1 VFYADVGIPVY
12 QSSCNEEIIMK
23 ISSITILSLAAAL
36 LPVAGFAQ
44 SIAKPSA
51 FVGPVINGSVSTS
64 DRRFV
69 RGAAQGGMAE
79 VELGKLAAEKGS
91 TDEVKKFGQRMVDD
105 HSKAGD
111 QLKQI
116 ASEKGITVPQQLS
129 AKDRALKDRLSKL
142 SGEDFDKAYMS
153 DMVKDHTQ
161 DVADF
166 QRESNAGTDS
176 DIKDFAAKTLP
187 TLQDHLR
194 QAKEIAPS
202 ARAANSGGQ

>member
-1 VFYADVGIPVY
+1 
-12 QSSCNEEIIMK
+12 
-23 ISSITILSLAAAL
+23 
-36 LPVAGFAQ
+36 
-44 SIAKPSA
+44 
-51 FVGPVINGSVSTS
+51 
-64 DRRFV
+64 
-69 RGAAQGGMAE
+69 
-79 VELGKLAAEKGS
+79 
-91 TDEVKKFGQRMVDD
+91 MVDD

-111 QLKQI
+111 QLMQI
-116 ASEKGITVPQQLS
+116 ANEKGITVPQQLS

>member
-1 VFYADVGIPVY
+1 
-12 QSSCNEEIIMK
+12 MK
-23 ISSITILSLAAAL
+23 IPKIIILSLAAAL
-36 LPVAGFAQ
+36 FSLASLAQ

-51 FVGPVINGSVSTS
+51 FIGPVISGSVSMS
-64 DRRFV
+64 DRKFV
-69 RGAAQGGMAE
+69 RGAVQGGMAE
-79 VELGKLAAEKGS
+79 VELGKLAIEKGS
-91 TDEVKKFGQRMVDD
+91 SDEVKKFGQRMVDD

-129 AKDRALKDRLSKL
+129 AKDRMTKDRLSKL

-166 QRESNAGTDS
+166 QRESASGADS

-187 TLQDHLR
+187 AIQDHLR

-202 ARAANSGGQ
+202 VHAANGGQ

>member
-1 VFYADVGIPVY
+1 
-12 QSSCNEEIIMK
+12 
-23 ISSITILSLAAAL
+23 
-36 LPVAGFAQ
+36 
-44 SIAKPSA
+44 
-51 FVGPVINGSVSTS
+51 
-64 DRRFV
+64 
-69 RGAAQGGMAE
+69 MAE